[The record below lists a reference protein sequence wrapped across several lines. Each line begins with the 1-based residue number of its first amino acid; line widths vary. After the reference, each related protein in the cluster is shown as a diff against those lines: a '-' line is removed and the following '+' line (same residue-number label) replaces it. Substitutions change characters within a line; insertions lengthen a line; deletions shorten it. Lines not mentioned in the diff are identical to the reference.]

1 MIEIELSLM
10 SHQAQ
15 PYPYME
21 TVLQQFEAEH
31 QIRVHLH
38 MLSWDTG
45 RTELVNYAL
54 FKNGPDVSEIGT
66 TWLSSMVAMNVLRP
80 FSPHEI
86 AVVGGAEAFL
96 PSIWKSCVEAD
107 GQILSIPWI
116 TYARNIYYRRDILQQ
131 CGIEEASA
139 FQTAQNFSQ
148 TLQQIQTSGS
158 LPPWAT
164 PSLRSPEILHDV
176 APWVWAAGGHF
187 MSADG
192 RSPRFHEPEA
202 KQGFYN
208 YFHHQFPYLTPAT
221 HNLSDSDSLDMFTQ
235 NKVSAVISGY
245 WAIDVVQKW
254 AVQEVR
260 DNLGVAT
267 LPIPSFVGGS
277 NLIVWKSSRHPH
289 EATKLAQFLTSKEVQ
304 THLLNDM
311 NLLPARN
318 EAFLY
323 PPFTTN
329 SFYQP
334 VLQALQ
340 NGRSFNAT
348 YLWGMVED
356 RLSALISNLWQEL
369 FKNPTLDLRQMIDR
383 ELDKMAQRL
392 NRTLSAGD

>member
-1 MIEIELSLM
+1 MIELELSLM
-10 SHQAQ
+10 SYKAQ
-15 PYPYME
+15 PYEYMQ
-21 TVLQQFEAEH
+21 TVVQQFEAEH
-31 QIRVHLH
+31 QVRVHLN

-66 TWLSSMVAMNVLRP
+66 TWLSSLVAMNVLRP

-86 AVVGGAEAFL
+86 AAVGGAEAFL
-96 PSIWKSCVEAD
+96 PSIWQTCIEAD
-107 GQILSIPWI
+107 DQIVSIPWI
-116 TYARNIYYRRDILQQ
+116 TYARNIYYRRDVLQQ
-131 CGIEEASA
+131 CGIEEKIA
-139 FQTAQNFSQ
+139 FQTLQHFSQ
-148 TLQQIQTSGS
+148 TLQQIQAFGN
-158 LPPWAT
+158 LLPWAI

-208 YFHHQFPYLTPAT
+208 YFHHQFPYLAPAT
-221 HNLSDSDSLDMFTQ
+221 YNLSDSSSLDMFAQ
-235 NKVSAVISGY
+235 GKVSAVISGY

-254 AVQEVR
+254 AAPEVR
-260 DNLGVAT
+260 ENLGVTT
-267 LPIPSFVGGS
+267 LPIPAFVGGS
-277 NLIVWKSSRHPH
+277 NLVVWKNSRYPQ
-289 EATKLAQFLTSKEVQ
+289 EAIKLVRFLTSLSVQ
-304 THLLNDM
+304 GHLMNEM

-318 EAFLY
+318 EAFQQ

-329 SFYQP
+329 QFYQS
-334 VLQALQ
+334 VVQALR
-340 NGRSFNAT
+340 NGRSFTAT

-369 FKNPTLDLRQMIDR
+369 FKNPSLDLRQMIDH
-383 ELDKMAQRL
+383 ELNKMAQRL
-392 NRTLSAGD
+392 DRTLSAGD